1 MPASFF
7 VGERG
12 LAMAAAV
19 APATAA
25 ATKICYCRVSPMQQA
40 PTLQSSL
47 ENAVSSSL
55 AYLHGHSHMYIVFV
69 RSTALPML
77 FSNIPPE
84 KNIISTKYYK
94 TYLVN
99 YNLQLH
105 TSR

>member
-12 LAMAAAV
+12 LAMAAASAAAV
-19 APATAA
+19 APAAAA

-69 RSTALPML
+69 RSTAPPML

-84 KNIISTKYYK
+84 KT
-94 TYLVN
+94 
-99 YNLQLH
+99 
-105 TSR
+105 